1 LWQSRDGLSIPS
13 EFRADVDSS
22 KPDTLP
28 APESPHG
35 QESLS
40 LRDVIDT
47 ALLQSPEAVTARAGI
62 SLNDATRVVT
72 ATYPWNPTVQVTV
85 DPYTRDVAGNF
96 LATKNSVSV
105 TQTLELAHQ
114 PRYRHQAADATWNQ
128 QRAVIAQGELAAI
141 ISALRTYFDALY
153 RRELSELASRN
164 AQLQTKIASVQEHR
178 FNAGLGTPT
187 ERLNASVAARQS
199 QRLADLADIDYRTS
213 LRALRVVLNL
223 DPSASIDLTSQLTKY
238 KWLPISN
245 LAGRGIAASALS
257 SNESP
262 REEMAQAVSN
272 RPDVIAAR
280 FAVDSA
286 QANLKLA
293 QANLTPNIATGP
305 TYERDESGTL
315 FFGLAAQAE
324 LTAWNTGHPLV
335 RQRSAELQQ
344 QLIVLSQTQAKAAQ
358 QTQAAV
364 RRYVVAYDLLA
375 KYSAQKQSSDTEFQ
389 KASDSFE
396 QGQASYLEVL
406 TIQDNLNQE
415 QKSYLD
421 LLNEIAQAAT
431 DTVSALVVAP
441 ECLIETPGSPTV
453 LPAK

>member
-1 LWQSRDGLSIPS
+1 LSIPN
-13 EFRADVDSS
+13 EFRADGDS
-22 KPDTLP
+22 KADTLP
-28 APESPHG
+28 APQAPYRQDG
-35 QESLS
+35 LS

-47 ALLQSPEAVTARAGI
+47 ALLQSPDAVTARAGA

-72 ATYPWNPTVQVTV
+72 ATYPWNPTIQVTV
-85 DPYTRDVAGNF
+85 DPYTRDVDGNF

-105 TQTLELAHQ
+105 TQTFEIAHQ
-114 PRYRHQAADATWNQ
+114 PRYRHQVADATWSQ

-141 ISALRTYFDALY
+141 ISALRAYFDALY
-153 RRELSELASRN
+153 RRELSELANQN
-164 AQLQTKIASVQEHR
+164 AQLQAKIASVQDHR

-213 LRALRVVLNL
+213 LRSLRVVLNL
-223 DPSASIDLTSQLTKY
+223 DASAAIDLSGHLTNY

-245 LAGRGIAASALS
+245 LAGRGIDTASLS
-257 SNESP
+257 SSEPS
-262 REEMAQAVSN
+262 REEAAQAISN

-344 QLIVLSQTQAKAAQ
+344 QLIVLSQTQIKAAQ
-358 QTQAAV
+358 QAQAAV
-364 RRYVVAYDLLA
+364 RRYIVAYDLLT
-375 KYSAQKQSSDTEFQ
+375 KYSAQKQSSGTEFQ
-389 KASDSFE
+389 KATDAFE

-441 ECLIETPGSPTV
+441 ECLIETPTPPV
-453 LPAK
+453 LAPVK